1 MIARHNPALHRFAA
15 ATAAATVV
23 LLVFGGLVTSNDAG
37 LAVPDWPLSFGRLMP
52 PMVGGIFYEHSH
64 RMVATFIGLLTIVL
78 AVWLQ
83 SREER
88 PAIRRLGWAALALV
102 VVQGIFGGLT
112 VIFLLPKAISISHA
126 TMAQLFFSTVVAL
139 AFFTSRWWHAPQ
151 PRLEPR
157 GGRAIPSLALWL
169 VVAVLVQLLL
179 GAAFRHRVLGIL
191 PHILGGAAVMTV
203 ASMLS
208 AALRRKYA
216 DVPILRRLGR
226 FLASAVGLQ
235 IALGVFA
242 LLALLRTADAPQ
254 PMPVAVWSTV
264 IHLALGA
271 IILGASVVVWLA
283 SLRLFH
289 PERVARFVERPAPAA
304 AGELAGEGA
313 GG

>member
-1 MIARHNPALHRFAA
+1 MNARHNPALHRFAA

-64 RMVATFIGLLTIVL
+64 RMVATFIGILTIVL
-78 AVWLQ
+78 AVWLH
-83 SREER
+83 RRDER
-88 PAIRRLGWAALALV
+88 PAVRRMGWLALALV
-102 VVQGIFGGLT
+102 VVQGLFGGLT
-112 VIFLLPKAISISHA
+112 VLLLLPKAISISHA

-139 AFFTSRWWHAPQ
+139 AFFTSGWWHAGQ
-151 PRLEPR
+151 PRIEHR

-191 PHILGGAAVMTV
+191 PHIVGGAAVMTV

-208 AALRRKYA
+208 ATLRRKYA
-216 DVPILRRLGR
+216 DVPVLRGLGR
-226 FLASAVGLQ
+226 FLASAVGFQ

-242 LLALLRTADAPQ
+242 LFALLRTADAPQ

-271 IILGASVVVWLA
+271 IILGASVVAWLA

-289 PERVARFVERPAPAA
+289 PERVARFVERTSRAAP
-304 AGELAGEGA
+304 GELAGERAA
-313 GG
+313 G